1 MYGAFVWACRAL
13 NGPFRRFPA
22 RADDEFRAAEAE
34 SERDPTFGRRPG
46 RHDMLKLVYE
56 RVQRA
61 NAAGGSGGRA
71 AELRERVLGPVQLY
85 CPGPPGR

>member
-1 MYGAFVWACRAL
+1 
-13 NGPFRRFPA
+13 
-22 RADDEFRAAEAE
+22 
-34 SERDPTFGRRPG
+34 
-46 RHDMLKLVYE
+46 MLKLVYE

-61 NAAGGSGGRA
+61 NAAGGGGGRA